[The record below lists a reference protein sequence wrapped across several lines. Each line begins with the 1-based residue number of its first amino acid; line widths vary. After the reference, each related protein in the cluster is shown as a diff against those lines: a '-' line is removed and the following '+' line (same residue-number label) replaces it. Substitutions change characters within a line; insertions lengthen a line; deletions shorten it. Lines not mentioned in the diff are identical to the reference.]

1 MGEVELLSMVPE
13 DIIDVKNALT
23 PTVLESM
30 PKLLDL
36 TLDALKKDG
45 VTLVKKEGGMDFE
58 EVIYFFANPRN
69 IDPREI

>member
-1 MGEVELLSMVPE
+1 
-13 DIIDVKNALT
+13 
-23 PTVLESM
+23 
-30 PKLLDL
+30 
-36 TLDALKKDG
+36 